1 MRGANPRDEHTIIT
15 TRPIA
20 SLLPAWRKFSGLP
33 VGRPFKYT
41 EGISPPN
48 NGRSIRIGAGRVGN
62 NWALNSSHEIVRL
75 TALRCPLERGRAC
88 GISHG
93 GVAARCRAVNL
104 ALTTHLLRKSSQVS
118 APSSPAIHMQP

>member
-33 VGRPFKYT
+33 VGRPIQYT

-48 NGRSIRIGAGRVGN
+48 NGRSIRIGAGRVGY

-75 TALRCPLERGRAC
+75 IFLSSSSHLSHMGTRSKPR
-88 GISHG
+88 ISAH
-93 GVAARCRAVNL
+93 
-104 ALTTHLLRKSSQVS
+104 
-118 APSSPAIHMQP
+118 PP